1 MCQQFGPMSELSTL
15 VDNSITIQRIFKLH
29 KFDGISSN
37 LYETI
42 TNHNDLDTLMSKVY
56 EERKD
61 ADGFLYITYTE
72 ETTLG

>member
-1 MCQQFGPMSELSTL
+1 MSELYTL
-15 VDNSITIQRIFKLH
+15 VENCITIQRIFKLH
-29 KFDGISSN
+29 LFDGISSN
-37 LYETI
+37 FNGT
-42 TNHNDLDTLMSKVY
+42 TSNCVNLDTLMSKVY